1 MSNRCIKSNIAFT
14 DPTGFHLAMVELHS
28 SKNRYWNLMNYRLL
42 SPSTS
47 IRLKKAV
54 FAALTL
60 TSLVGGQV
68 LSQPFLQTAQA
79 KTYHH
84 QKNWKANL
92 HLARLTQSNQ
102 LVMQMDIQD
111 KPVTTYANAVYVLYA
126 KQDSE
131 WVQVYTSQGA
141 RLITN
146 SMGRTVLASESVDCD
161 QLKQKLGVS
170 DLEAVELKA
179 VAMFRYDEE
188 GGDRDQ
194 RVEYEQI
201 QTFTRITQTETTQL
215 VALRS
220 EDESRNYINSSNQ
233 QDHRGFHLTIA
244 QKSRSNQKVTARV
257 SLKSRISQGYQ
268 AEQLI
273 GDFKYKLKDSSK
285 AKFIKGVKSGDRV
298 VVRLF
303 SDDNQFIGYSEF
315 ELLSPQT
322 AVTLVVAD
330 RASDF
335 GVVRTIYGA
344 DSGEELRM
352 DSRTVVYDYFTRVT
366 RTDRYT
372 NSQVTFLSQ
381 VQNIDLQSFN
391 IAGYPR
397 PQSNCTHPSSFRT
410 GAFTLVNQAF
420 SVFGSSLTRSLS
432 ALPGQVIRTIE
443 VSSSTL
449 SIYEVSQQISQSQEV
464 TIVGDREDND
474 DKKRGKKKKCKSR
487 GNGIKACSG
496 NPGHSGNDRNDDR

>member
-1 MSNRCIKSNIAFT
+1 
-14 DPTGFHLAMVELHS
+14 
-28 SKNRYWNLMNYRLL
+28 MNYRLFA
-42 SPSTS
+42 PSTS
-47 IRLKKAV
+47 IRVQKAV

-68 LSQPFLQTAQA
+68 LSQPFIQTAQA

-111 KPVTTYANAVYVLYA
+111 KPITTYANAVYVLYA
-126 KQDSE
+126 RQNSD

-146 SMGRTVLASESVDCD
+146 SAGRTVLASEAVDCD

-170 DLEAVELKA
+170 DLEEVELKA

-188 GGDRDQ
+188 GRDRDQ

-201 QTFTRITQTETTQL
+201 QTFTRIAQTQTTQL
-215 VALRS
+215 VAMRS
-220 EDESRNYINSSNQ
+220 DDETRNYINASNQ
-233 QDHRGFHLTIA
+233 KEHRGFHLTIA

-273 GDFKYKLKDSSK
+273 GDFKYKLKDQSK
-285 AKFIKGVKSGDRV
+285 AKFLKGVKAGDRV

-303 SDDNQFIGYSEF
+303 SEDNQFIGYSEF
-315 ELLSPQT
+315 ELLAQQT
-322 AVTLVVAD
+322 AVTLVLSD
-330 RASDF
+330 RATDF
-335 GVVRTIYGA
+335 GLVRTIYGV
-344 DSGEELRM
+344 DSGDELRM
-352 DSRTVVYDYFTRVT
+352 DNRTVVYDYFTRVT
-366 RTDRYT
+366 RANRYT

-381 VQNIDLQSFN
+381 AQNINLQSFN

-420 SVFGSSLTRSLS
+420 SVFNRSLTRSLI
-432 ALPGQVIRTIE
+432 ALPGQLIRTIS

-449 SIYEVSQQISQSQEV
+449 SIYEVSQQIRRSQDV
-464 TIVGDREDND
+464 TIVRDRDDDDD
-474 DKKRGKKKKCKSR
+474 DKKDKKKKCKSR
-487 GNGIKACSG
+487 GNGINACSA
-496 NPGHSGNDRNDDR
+496 NPGHSDSDSDSDDDDDDDDDD